1 MTIRRLTPEQARA
14 LHAIARHILE
24 RLRAALRPLVDAV
37 HAVAR
42 QFAEAAHRMRRHA
55 QQARAAST
63 VPGRPAWQTPY
74 GPPQP
79 RH

>member
-14 LHAIARHILE
+14 LVTLARAVLE
-24 RLRAALRPLVDAV
+24 RITEALRPLVDAV
-37 HAVAR
+37 RALGR
-42 QFAEAAHRMRRHA
+42 SLGEALHRMRRHA
-55 QQARAAST
+55 QQARAART
-63 VPGRPAWQTPY
+63 LPDRPVWQSPY